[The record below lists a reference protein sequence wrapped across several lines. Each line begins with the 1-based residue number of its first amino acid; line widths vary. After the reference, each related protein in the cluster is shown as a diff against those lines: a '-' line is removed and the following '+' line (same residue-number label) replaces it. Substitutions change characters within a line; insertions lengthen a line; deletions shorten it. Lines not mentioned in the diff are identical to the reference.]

1 MTRAAL
7 VLAALTL
14 ASGGCARQEA
24 PAAASAPRSGAPAAP
39 RALIVSATLRLQ
51 VEDVDAAAATV
62 RSKAIEAGGFV
73 SDGNLSGTGA
83 DRSGHFQLRI
93 PATRLADVRATLGSL
108 GSVIDDSEQVEDVTA
123 QSIDLKARVRNA
135 RVQEHRLLELVEQRT
150 ATLGD
155 LLALEKELAAIRETI
170 ERLEAQDRAFDHQV
184 ELATLQVFLSR
195 PRPAAWSTPVA
206 SLGAAARGGLEA
218 CAGVLVGLGMVV
230 AATAPTLLSLALLA
244 LMTWRLGRPI
254 LRRVRRPAAR

>member
-24 PAAASAPRSGAPAAP
+24 PPSSQPRAAEAPSTA
-39 RALIVSATLRLQ
+39 RALIVSATLRLA
-51 VEDVDAAAATV
+51 VEDVDAAASTV
-62 RSKAIEAGGFV
+62 RAKAVEVGGFV
-73 SDGNLSGTGA
+73 SDGALSGTGL
-83 DRSGHFQLRI
+83 DRSGHFELRV
-93 PATRLADVRATLGSL
+93 PATRMAEVRATLGSL
-108 GSVIDDSEQVEDVTA
+108 GTITEDSEQVEDVTA
-123 QSIDLKARVRNA
+123 HSVDLKARVRNA
-135 RVQEHRLLELVEQRT
+135 RVQERRLLELVEQRT

-170 ERLEAQDRAFDHQV
+170 ERLEAQDRALDRRV
-184 ELATLQVFLSR
+184 EFATLNLWISR

-206 SLGAAARGGLEA
+206 SLGGAARGGLET
-218 CAGVLVGLGMVV
+218 CAGVLVGLGMVL

-244 LMTWRLGRPI
+244 LVTWRLGRLV
-254 LRRVRRPAAR
+254 LRRVRRPAAP